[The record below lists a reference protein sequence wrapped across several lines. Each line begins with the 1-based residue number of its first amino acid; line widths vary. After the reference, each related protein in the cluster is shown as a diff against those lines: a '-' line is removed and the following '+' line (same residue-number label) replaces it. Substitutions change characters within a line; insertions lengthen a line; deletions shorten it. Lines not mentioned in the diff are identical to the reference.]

1 MLVGSSFF
9 PDIFRDEISRNK
21 YTLLDATSN
30 FVRGQPT
37 DRSILPLPSYFGNVT

>member
-30 FVRGQPT
+30 FVASRPI
-37 DRSILPLPSYFGNVT
+37 DPFYPSLPILET